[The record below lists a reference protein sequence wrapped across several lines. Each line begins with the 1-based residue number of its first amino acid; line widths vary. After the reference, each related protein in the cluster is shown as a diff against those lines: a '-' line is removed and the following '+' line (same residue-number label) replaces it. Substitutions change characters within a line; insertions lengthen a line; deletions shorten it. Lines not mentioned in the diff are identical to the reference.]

1 MKGQSLRWLKNNLR
15 VYGLLTAVF
24 LSVAGSEFA
33 LAQSVGTISGRVEDA
48 SGAAIPT
55 ATVTVTSLETGLS
68 RTVTTDGTGTYRVLS
83 LPVGQYQVRVEK
95 EGFRATV
102 QSGLNLVVGQEAVIN
117 LALQIGTV
125 TEQVTVTAEAPLVN
139 TTTASVS
146 GLVGERQVRD
156 LPLNG
161 RSFDRLITLNPGT
174 VNYTSRHTP
183 ASQGFAVGNYF
194 SVDGRRP
201 HENNFLF
208 NGIDYTGSSIVGIT
222 PGGVSGELMGIDA
235 VREFNVLGS
244 TYSAQYG
251 KRSGAQVLVVT
262 QSGTNQVHGSLFE
275 YLRNSSL
282 DARNFFDRPV
292 GLRLPPFRRNQFGGT
307 AGGPIIQDKTFI
319 FGAYEGFRQRLG
331 LSNLTLVPDLDA
343 RQGLLP
349 DANGVPTPV
358 PNLNPA
364 MLPFL
369 DLWPVPNAPSL
380 GGGVAQNFNN
390 PKESIREDFGST
402 RLDHNFSE
410 ADSFSVVYTV
420 DDGESLTPD
429 RNPIFAGNIRLRSQ
443 VLSLHQTHIFSPQ
456 VINTFTA
463 GFSRA
468 GFNFESVPT
477 VSLPAGLSFVEGE
490 APGTLSLGSF
500 GGTTASALSIAGG
513 SQNPEPHFLRNLFT
527 YTDNLQIVKGRH
539 QIGLGVWFQRI
550 RSNEQAT
557 PRSRGV
563 ATFANLQTLL
573 QGTVQQFAVAPIS
586 TPMGWRSLEGA
597 WYVEDSI
604 QLKPNLTLRL
614 GLRHE
619 FTNMWNEHTGRSSNY
634 VFDSNGI
641 IITEPRVG
649 HEPFTENNAKKL
661 MNPRVG
667 LAWDPFGNG
676 RTSIRAGFAT
686 SHNLLDFTSYPFNA
700 LPPYNGSISL
710 SNRPFLSLIPVDNSL
725 PIPPTCGPNVPSPC
739 ASYVGAGWQPDFK
752 TPAVQTWNF
761 SVEQQ
766 ITPTMALRVSYVGS
780 FGVHEWIGS
789 DRNAIRPLI
798 CDDPGGCIS
807 GGTRPANA
815 RGTVP
820 QGAEYIPVGTRPNPY
835 VAQAGIFW
843 AYSNASYNAL
853 QLDLNR
859 RFVQGLQFRVNYTW
873 SKNLDNGSAVSA
885 SQAQNQPNGP
895 LNPYDNSRDWGPSAM
910 NVRHSANGNV
920 TYELPFGAGKPW
932 LSGASGVAG
941 ALVSGWQVNSIVT
954 LQTGLPF
961 TPQIGANQSGNGNS
975 SNTDRPN
982 VNPAFTGPAILGTP
996 NRWFDPNAF
1005 LLPTPGTFGNLG
1017 RSTLEAPGLAQVDFS
1032 LFKTTRIS
1040 ERIGLQFRAE
1050 MFNLFNRANFGTPNP
1065 VVFSGGNISS
1075 SAGVI
1080 SNTSTTSRQIQFG
1093 LKLAF

>member
-1 MKGQSLRWLKNNLR
+1 LIAL
-15 VYGLLTAVF
+15 VF
-24 LSVAGSEFA
+24 LVAAGSEFA
-33 LAQSVGTISGRVEDA
+33 TAQSVGAISGRIEDA

-55 ATVTVTSLETGLS
+55 ATVTVTSEETGLA
-68 RTVTTDGTGTYRVLS
+68 RTVSSDATGTYRVLA
-83 LPVGQYQVRVEK
+83 LPVGLYQVRAEK
-95 EGFRATV
+95 EGFSATV
-102 QSGLNLVVGQEAVIN
+102 RSGLNLVVGQEAVIN
-117 LALQIGTV
+117 LSLQVGTV

-139 TTTASVS
+139 TTTSSVS

-174 VNYTSRHTP
+174 VNYTSQHTR
-183 ASQGFAVGNYF
+183 ASQGFAIGNYF

-201 HENNFLF
+201 YENNFLF

-262 QSGTNQVHGSLFE
+262 QSGTNQLHGSLFE
-275 YLRNSSL
+275 YLRNSNL
-282 DARNFFDRPV
+282 DARNFFDRTV
-292 GLRLPPFRRNQFGGT
+292 GGRLPPFRRNQFGGA
-307 AGGPIIQDKTFI
+307 AGGPIIRDKTFI
-319 FGAYEGFRQRLG
+319 FGAYEGYRQRLG
-331 LSNLTLVPDLDA
+331 LSNRTLVPDLDA
-343 RQGLLP
+343 RRGLLP

-358 PNLNPA
+358 ANLNPG
-364 MLPFL
+364 MVPFL
-369 DLWPVPNAPSL
+369 DLWPLPNAESL

-390 PKESIREDFGST
+390 PKESIREDFGNT
-402 RLDHNFSE
+402 RLDHTLSD
-410 ADSFSVVYTV
+410 ADSFSVAYTI

-429 RNPIFAGNIRLRSQ
+429 QNPIFAGNIRLRTQ
-443 VLSLHQTHIFSPQ
+443 VLSLQETHIFSPS

-463 GFSRA
+463 GFSRGA
-468 GFNFESVPT
+468 FHLESVPT
-477 VSLPAGLSFVEGE
+477 VDLPPGLAFVVDKY
-490 APGTLSLGSF
+490 PGTLSLGSF
-500 GGTTASALSIAGG
+500 GGTSASSLSSAGG
-513 SQNPEPHFLRNLFT
+513 SQNPEPRFLRNLFT
-527 YTDNLQIVKGRH
+527 YTDDLRIVKGRH
-539 QIGLGVWFQRI
+539 QIGVGAWFQRI

-557 PRSRGV
+557 PRNRGV
-563 ATFANLQTLL
+563 ASFANLETLL

-634 VFDSNGI
+634 VYDSNGI
-641 IITEPRVG
+641 IVTEPRVG

-700 LPPYNGSISL
+700 LPPYNGSITVF
-710 SNRPFLSLIPVDNSL
+710 NRDFLSLIPVDASL
-725 PIPPTCGPNVPSPC
+725 PIPPTCGPNVSGTC
-739 ASYVGAGWQPDFK
+739 ASYVGTGWEPDFK
-752 TPAVQTWNF
+752 TPAVQTWNL

-766 ITPTMALRVSYVGS
+766 ITPTMALRVGYVGS
-780 FGVHEWIGS
+780 FGVHAWTAS
-789 DRNAIRPLI
+789 DRNSIPLSI
-798 CDDPGGCIS
+798 CDNPNGCIS
-807 GGTRPANA
+807 GGIRAANA

-835 VAQAGIFW
+835 VGAAGIFW
-843 AYSNASYNAL
+843 AYGNSSYNAL

-859 RFVQGLQFRVNYTW
+859 RFVQGLQFRMNYTW

-885 SQAQNQPNGP
+885 SQSQNQPNGP
-895 LNPYDNSRDWGPSAM
+895 LDAYDNSRDWGPSAM
-910 NVRHSANGNV
+910 NVGHSANGNLS
-920 TYELPFGAGKPW
+920 YELPFGAGKPW
-932 LSGASGVAG
+932 LNGLSGVAG
-941 ALVSGWQVNSIVT
+941 ALVSGWQVNSIVA

-961 TPQIGANQSGNGNS
+961 TPQVGSNQSGNGNT
-975 SNTDRPN
+975 SNVDRPN
-982 VNPAFTGPAILGTP
+982 INPAFTGSAILGSP

-1005 LLPTPGTFGNLG
+1005 LLPTPGTFGDLG
-1017 RSTLEAPGLAQVDFS
+1017 RSTLETPGLAQVDFS

-1040 ERIGLQFRAE
+1040 ERVGLQFRAE
-1050 MFNLFNRANFGTPNP
+1050 VFNLLNRANFGNPNP
-1065 VVFSGGNISS
+1065 VIFSGGRISS
-1075 SAGVI
+1075 TAGVI
-1080 SNTSTTSRQIQFG
+1080 STTNTTSRQIQFG